1 MRSRLL
7 VLLTLLL
14 SMVLCG
20 CHPAEKEQLAFICS
34 NEESICK
41 NWRDAYAAATG
52 KNVSYLRLPTAQAL
66 TRIASSPK
74 NREFDAW
81 VGGPAENYV
90 LAKRRGLLSAYQ
102 PAGISD
108 IPRAMRDSEGYWFGV
123 YGSLL
128 GFCSDQAALA
138 ARGLPVPRSWA
149 ELANP
154 QYRTLV
160 AASSPLTSGTAF
172 TVIRVLD
179 EIYGDQAS
187 TAIRNLYNNVPR
199 LTNSGTAPVK
209 TVLAGEAAIA
219 ITFTPYCAGKSEAN
233 KAVTISYP
241 EEGTSYEIGSA
252 ALLKNARHVG
262 EAKMFL
268 DWLSQKSGQEVAV
281 KSATPQLAI
290 TRAIPGSLASRL
302 EQDDP
307 YILPARPQKS
317 AADRDRWLTWF
328 ARQEWRK

>member
-7 VLLTLLL
+7 VLLTVLFSLVL
-14 SMVLCG
+14 SG
-20 CHPAEKEQLAFICS
+20 CHPAAKEQLAFICS

-52 KNVSYLRLPTAQAL
+52 KNISYLRLPTAQAL

-74 NREFDAW
+74 TLEFDVW

-90 LAKRRGLLSAYQ
+90 LAKRRGLLAAYK
-102 PAGISD
+102 PTGISD
-108 IPRAMRDSEGYWFGV
+108 IPAAMRDPQGYWFGV

-128 GFCSDQAALA
+128 GFCSDQKALSS
-138 ARGLPVPRSWA
+138 RGLPVPKSWE
-149 ELANP
+149 ELTNP
-154 QYRTLV
+154 QYRGLV

-172 TVIRVLD
+172 TVVRVLD
-179 EIYGDQAS
+179 EIYASQAS
-187 TAIRNLYNNVPR
+187 TAIRQIYDNVPR

-209 TVLAGEAAIA
+209 MVLAGEAAIA
-219 ITFTPYCAGKSEAN
+219 ITFTPYCAGKSQAS
-233 KAVTISYP
+233 KTVTISYP
-241 EEGTSYEIGSA
+241 QEGTSYEIGSA
-252 ALLKNARHVG
+252 ALLKNARHRG

-268 DWLSQKSGQEVAV
+268 DWLSQKPGQEVAV

-290 TRAIPGSLASRL
+290 TRDIPGSLASRL
-302 EQDDP
+302 QQTDP

-328 ARQEWRK
+328 ARQGWQK

>member
-1 MRSRLL
+1 MRSRLV

-14 SMVLCG
+14 SLVLCG
-20 CHPAEKEQLAFICS
+20 CHPAGKEQLAFICS

-41 NWRDAYAAATG
+41 NWRDAYAGATG
-52 KNVSYLRLPTAQAL
+52 KDVSYLRLPTAQAL

-74 NREFDAW
+74 TREFDVW

-108 IPRAMRDSEGYWFGV
+108 IPAAMRDSEGYWFGV

-138 ARGLPVPRSWA
+138 ARGLPVPKSWE
-149 ELANP
+149 ELAKP
-154 QYRTLV
+154 QYHGLV

-172 TVIRVLD
+172 TVVRVLD
-179 EIYGDQAS
+179 EIYADQAS
-187 TAIRNLYNNVPR
+187 LAIRNLYVNVPR

-209 TVLAGEAAIA
+209 MVLAGEAAIA

-233 KAVTISYP
+233 KEVTISYP
-241 EEGTSYEIGSA
+241 KEGTSYEIGSA
-252 ALLKNARHVG
+252 GLLKNARHVG

-281 KSATPQLAI
+281 KSPTPQLAI

-302 EQDDP
+302 QQPDP

-328 ARQEWRK
+328 ARQEWQK